1 MQFATINRERN
12 CSKFVLIMTRLPAIL
27 NVINNKCCVTFR
39 PLKRIF
45 PESKRGGEVDVMF
58 PKTKVPKIFRNTTFP
73 RKCLSSA
80 HNTHICFIFNK
91 FCNSSMPGAPPHKLG
106 PLFKLFLGYTPP
118 PPHTHT
124 HPGGTALISSEKLD
138 HISLPRKGL
147 HTRLHYSGSILYDNA
162 ERDRQR
168 LGASLHAP
176 GLRS

>member
-1 MQFATINRERN
+1 
-12 CSKFVLIMTRLPAIL
+12 MTRLHAIL

-45 PESKRGGEVDVMF
+45 PESKRGGGRRYASEN
-58 PKTKVPKIFRNTTFP
+58 KVPKIFRNTTFP
-73 RKCLSSA
+73 RKCLNSA

-106 PLFKLFLGYTPP
+106 PLFKLFWGYPPPPP

-124 HPGGTALISSEKLD
+124 HPGITALISSEKLE